1 MLRFLKTWFSTPG
14 KEDDSQQTPINVYP
28 ESKAPSVNATSVP
41 TCCWIQTSFPPSFT
55 LSVSP
60 DPFRGKVLSF
70 PWGLHG
76 QQETG
81 SYYVHLTGR
90 TAAFS
95 VRVQL
100 SVVTASGLQVVAQS
114 IKCRLQLA
122 WSQQPGGNSA
132 RCLKVTPAWRWEGR
146 KWAFWTWFTPMR
158 SNPGNRL
165 ASKLLLLN

>member
-1 MLRFLKTWFSTPG
+1 MIFNTRQRGRQSADPHQRLPWKQSAQCKCSLCSNLLSDP
-14 KEDDSQQTPINVYP
+14 DIL
-28 ESKAPSVNATSVP
+28 P
-41 TCCWIQTSFPPSFT
+41 TVLHPF
-55 LSVSP
+55 VSP

-122 WSQQPGGNSA
+122 WSQQPGENSA

-158 SNPGNRL
+158 SNPGNHL